1 MRLTR
6 IFHAFFPSLLQGKKL
21 HAFKPK
27 CHLLDVK
34 NKEIFEGADSRQQ
47 WAVESADPADGL
59 TIDDLQYILRNRK
72 LLLAHP
78 FSQGR
83 ITVPQKQSG

>member
-6 IFHAFFPSLLQGKKL
+6 IFHAFFLHSCKEENALKL
-21 HAFKPK
+21 K

-34 NKEIFEGADSRQQ
+34 DKEIFEGADSRHQ

-72 LLLAHP
+72 FLLVHP